1 MSPAKIKI
9 LVEKSR
15 RNRRTLVAY
24 ALTFVEDVQ
33 RDRRN
38 DVKKAITSQQTLAT
52 FEALATAAR
61 EYTETRKALIGGDDE
76 G

>member
-1 MSPAKIKI
+1 MSPAEIKI

-61 EYTETRKALIGGDDE
+61 KYTETQIALIGGDDE